1 MTTKNIILAATALL
15 TVCSCTA
22 GKSKEEVENTA
33 RDFAS
38 CYCGGHFD
46 EAIKLCDK
54 ESRKWIVFTAT
65 NISDDD
71 RTVLNSSEATPQY
84 DVKDVSV
91 DNDST
96 ATAIVEAKDYMR
108 ASDIDTTA
116 VISPED
122 TYTFKL
128 RKRGGKWL
136 VSLDMMPTPTN
147 K

>member
-15 TVCSCTA
+15 TVCSCTSD
-22 GKSKEEVENTA
+22 KDKEEIENTA

-38 CYCGGHFD
+38 CYFGCHFD
-46 EAIKLCDK
+46 EAIKFCDK

-71 RTVLNSSEATPQY
+71 IAVLNSSEVSPQY
-84 DVKDVSV
+84 DIKEVSV
-91 DNDST
+91 DDDST
-96 ATAIVEAKDYMR
+96 ATAIVEAKEYMR

-136 VSLDMMPTPTN
+136 VSLDMVPTPT
-147 K
+147 KK

>member
-15 TVCSCTA
+15 TVCSCTSD
-22 GKSKEEVENTA
+22 KDKEEIENTA

-38 CYCGGHFD
+38 CYFGCHFD

-71 RTVLNSSEATPQY
+71 IAVLNSSEVSPQY
-84 DVKDVSV
+84 DIKEVSV
-91 DNDST
+91 DDDST
-96 ATAIVEAKDYMR
+96 ATAIVEAKEYMR

-136 VSLDMMPTPTN
+136 VSLDMVPTPT
-147 K
+147 KK

>member
-1 MTTKNIILAATALL
+1 MTTKNIILAATALM
-15 TVCSCTA
+15 TICACTSD
-22 GKSKEEVENTA
+22 KDKEEIENTA

-38 CYCGGHFD
+38 CYFGCHFD

-71 RTVLNSSEATPQY
+71 IAVLNSSEVSPQY
-84 DVKDVSV
+84 DIKEVSV
-91 DNDST
+91 DDDST
-96 ATAIVEAKDYMR
+96 ATAIVEAKEYMR

-136 VSLDMMPTPTN
+136 VSLDMVPTPT
-147 K
+147 KK

>member
-1 MTTKNIILAATALL
+1 MTTKNIILAATALM
-15 TVCSCTA
+15 TICACTSD
-22 GKSKEEVENTA
+22 KDKEEIENTA

-38 CYCGGHFD
+38 CYFGCHFD

-71 RTVLNSSEATPQY
+71 LTVLNSSETMPQY

-116 VISPED
+116 VISQED
-122 TYTFKL
+122 IYAFKL
-128 RKRGGKWL
+128 RKRGVKWL
-136 VSLDMMPTPTN
+136 VSLDMVPTPTN